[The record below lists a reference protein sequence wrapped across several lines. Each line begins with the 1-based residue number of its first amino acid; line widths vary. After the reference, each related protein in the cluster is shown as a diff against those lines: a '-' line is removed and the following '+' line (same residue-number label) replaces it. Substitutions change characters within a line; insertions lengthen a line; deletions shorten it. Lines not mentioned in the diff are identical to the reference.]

1 MRELLAIT
9 GSGARRA
16 IHRAIVVTAALV
28 LCAPAQAAEAAL
40 VDLQFVMQNAEAS
53 KNLRLQVEKMR
64 SEYQSKAKAEQDE
77 IEKLNQALARER
89 EKISDA
95 EYWKRLRALRQRA
108 ANSQIDAQERQERLD
123 AALAAASEKIAAV
136 IVQIVDEV
144 RKERN
149 LAFVLSNSATVGT
162 STIPDITPEV
172 LKRVNQRLSTVAFD
186 PWK

>member
-1 MRELLAIT
+1 MRQLSAVAAGGAVRGAILVAATLLF
-9 GSGARRA
+9 G
-16 IHRAIVVTAALV
+16 V
-28 LCAPAQAAEAAL
+28 PAHAAEAAL

-53 KNLRLQVEKMR
+53 KHLRLQVEKMR
-64 SEYQSKAKAEQDE
+64 VEHQLKAKAEQDE

-89 EKISDA
+89 EKIFDA

-123 AALAAASEKIAAV
+123 AALAAASENIAAV
-136 IVQIVDEV
+136 IVQIVDEL

-149 LAFVLSNSATVGT
+149 FAFVLSNTATVGKP
-162 STIPDITPEV
+162 TIPDITPEV

>member
-1 MRELLAIT
+1 MSELSAVATGGAVRGAILV
-9 GSGARRA
+9 A
-16 IHRAIVVTAALV
+16 AALLFGV
-28 LCAPAQAAEAAL
+28 PAHAAEAAL

-64 SEYQSKAKAEQDE
+64 AEHQLKAKAEQDE

-149 LAFVLSNSATVGT
+149 FAFVLSNTATVGKAA
-162 STIPDITPEV
+162 IPDITPEV
-172 LKRVNQRLSTVAFD
+172 LKRVNQRMSTVAFD
-186 PWK
+186 QWK